1 MVNPQLIKSNIYTI
15 RGVLNVNKPSGIS
28 SYDVIRA
35 IKKIFGES
43 TLQQKKGISIKLG
56 HAGTLDPLANG
67 VLLILFNEA
76 TKIAPFLVEQMK
88 EYIAE
93 IRLGI
98 RTDTDDLT
106 GKVLEEK
113 KIPPLHLKQVQEV
126 LLKFEGEINQIP
138 PIFSAL
144 HEQGKRL
151 YEIARA
157 GKTIEQKP
165 RKVFV
170 YELELMKFTPPILK
184 IRAVVSKGT
193 YIRALARDIG
203 EQLGCGGTL
212 NALTRTRI
220 GNFRITDAVQLNE
233 LTMDLIQKQMCSI
246 TTALS
251 NLNSVYVEETVIN
264 RLLTGQLIKLSEVGE
279 HYPSTH
285 HQVKVFD
292 REEKI
297 MVIALRSN
305 DGFKPI
311 RLIYADIPK
320 KQ

>member
-264 RLLTGQLIKLSEVGE
+264 RLLTGQLIKLSEVVE

-320 KQ
+320 K